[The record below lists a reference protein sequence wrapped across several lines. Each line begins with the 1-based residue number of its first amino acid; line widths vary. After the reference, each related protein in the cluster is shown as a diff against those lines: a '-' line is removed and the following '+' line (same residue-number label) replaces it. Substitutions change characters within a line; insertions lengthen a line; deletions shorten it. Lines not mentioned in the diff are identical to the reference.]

1 MKYLPNLLAGS
12 ANDQS
17 ALVLDVKVV
26 PIKLRD
32 STRYMVYV
40 DVELI
45 QHPNRKRIYRCAY
58 YGALEFTL
66 GQDTY
71 RSVGD
76 HTPAIKSALGVSENE
91 NLPPSIIGNPPTQRS
106 LGEVENAIRMRLTNS
121 LVSVYTVGGVWFAK

>member
-17 ALVLDVKVV
+17 ALVLDAKVV
-26 PIKLRD
+26 PITLHN

-45 QHPNRKRIYRCAY
+45 QHPNRKRLYRCAY
-58 YGALEFTL
+58 YGALEFVL
-66 GQDTY
+66 GQSTY

-76 HTPAIKSALGVSENE
+76 HTPAIQSALTN
-91 NLPPSIIGNPPTQRS
+91 NS
-106 LGEVENAIRMRLTNS
+106 LDAVVNAIKMRLTNS

>member
-17 ALVLDVKVV
+17 ALVLDAKVV
-26 PIKLRD
+26 PIKLRN

-76 HTPAIKSALGVSENE
+76 HTPAIASALGLSSEE
-91 NLPPSIIGNPPTQRS
+91 NTSILVPVTGNTRS
-106 LGEVENAIRMRLTNS
+106 LNEVENAIRMRLTNS